1 MNTTIHIIK
10 QLLTLVKNLMMNI
23 LNLNVIS
30 DLKDKEIVETIY
42 KNELQKANKKDF
54 RVQQL
59 IKRKGYK
66 LYVK

>member
-1 MNTTIHIIK
+1 
-10 QLLTLVKNLMMNI
+10 MNI

>member
-10 QLLTLVKNLMMNI
+10 QLLTLVKKLMMNI

>member
-1 MNTTIHIIK
+1 M
-10 QLLTLVKNLMMNI
+10 QLLTLVKKLMMNI